1 MNNSTH
7 NILHD
12 KGMEYKEKM
21 IEKIENQ
28 RIIPFPSTNQC
39 WKPNCDQDVVA

>member
-1 MNNSTH
+1 
-7 NILHD
+7 
-12 KGMEYKEKM
+12 MEYKEKM

-39 WKPNCDQDVVA
+39 WKPNCDQDVVAWAYGFKLQCAT